1 MLTICSLHIV
11 GTCNV
16 DSLMHSHIIPP
27 LPQSRTASRRT
38 CKSVVS
44 RSGSSLLRRSLSH
57 HSSLSSDSSKTQ
69 KTKTEEQE
77 PAEVT
82 RGTHST
88 DESQHIEQ
96 TEENRGQAGEKE
108 QQSEVVEE

>member
-82 RGTHST
+82 RGTYST